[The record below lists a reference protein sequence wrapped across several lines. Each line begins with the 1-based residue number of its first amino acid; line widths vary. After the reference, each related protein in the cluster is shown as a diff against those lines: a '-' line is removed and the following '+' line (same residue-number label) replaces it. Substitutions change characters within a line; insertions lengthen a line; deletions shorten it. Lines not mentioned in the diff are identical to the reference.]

1 MTAASPFDG
10 LPGGWL
16 TPRRTLLLVGNLPV
30 MSALWIS
37 QYADREARENGPV
50 CLVRESGDCVQ
61 IELFRAGSRLPTI
74 RPQATYEEALRAVAP
89 IVSQWLV
96 VARQSEPV
104 EISHGTD
111 DIVVLTGSDQ
121 AAIVAAYRL
130 VKAAH
135 DAIERLG
142 GARPA
147 VSVAVLGA
155 DAAETAHVAA
165 RIGEAASSS
174 LSISIPVR
182 GGLQRVAPAESSFR
196 GTFEGS
202 APCLAHICEVI
213 ATAAAHAPRRAL
225 VSASVASAVSASAS
239 YSASSSASS
248 ASTASEPLRFTP
260 RVERKGP
267 GARPAADSIPFR
279 SDLPPRGGRG
289 LEPVRTPP
297 SIAPTQHAAREI
309 LADASSTLREVSASN
324 HASNH
329 ASTNA
334 SPRTPYVAS
343 AVNGPSAAPPIA
355 RIVEGGLP
363 ESLVP
368 FVAGLSRIDHFAPRC
383 ERIEFAVE
391 ANGQLHLVC
400 RVDDLRMLARA
411 RAWMSENSG
420 LFRKAYP
427 EIASVDD
434 PSIDIFVQEVR
445 EFEPID
451 GATVRVLRQLEFSGR
466 RCYDVQTISA

>member
-1 MTAASPFDG
+1 
-10 LPGGWL
+10 
-16 TPRRTLLLVGNLPV
+16 

-213 ATAAAHAPRRAL
+213 ATAAAHAPRRTL

-239 YSASSSASS
+239 YSASS

-309 LADASSTLREVSASN
+309 LADASSTLREVSAS
-324 HASNH
+324 HH

>member
-74 RPQATYEEALRAVAP
+74 RPQATYEEALRAIAP

-309 LADASSTLREVSASN
+309 LADASSTLREVSASA

-334 SPRTPYVAS
+334 SP
-343 AVNGPSAAPPIA
+343 
-355 RIVEGGLP
+355 
-363 ESLVP
+363 
-368 FVAGLSRIDHFAPRC
+368 
-383 ERIEFAVE
+383 
-391 ANGQLHLVC
+391 
-400 RVDDLRMLARA
+400 
-411 RAWMSENSG
+411 
-420 LFRKAYP
+420 
-427 EIASVDD
+427 
-434 PSIDIFVQEVR
+434 
-445 EFEPID
+445 
-451 GATVRVLRQLEFSGR
+451 
-466 RCYDVQTISA
+466 

>member
-334 SPRTPYVAS
+334 SPRTPMSHQPSTVHRRRRPSRASLRADCPSRWCHSSRGFPASTILPRVAS
-343 AVNGPSAAPPIA
+343 ALSSPSRPTVSCTLSAASMICA
-355 RIVEGGLP
+355 C
-363 ESLVP
+363 S
-368 FVAGLSRIDHFAPRC
+368 
-383 ERIEFAVE
+383 
-391 ANGQLHLVC
+391 
-400 RVDDLRMLARA
+400 
-411 RAWMSENSG
+411 
-420 LFRKAYP
+420 
-427 EIASVDD
+427 
-434 PSIDIFVQEVR
+434 
-445 EFEPID
+445 
-451 GATVRVLRQLEFSGR
+451 RVLAHG
-466 RCYDVQTISA
+466 

>member
-74 RPQATYEEALRAVAP
+74 RPQATYEEALRAIAP

-213 ATAAAHAPRRAL
+213 ATAAAHAPRRSL

-309 LADASSTLREVSASN
+309 LADASSTLREVS
-324 HASNH
+324 ASNH

>member
-239 YSASSSASS
+239 YSASS

-309 LADASSTLREVSASN
+309 LADASSTLREVS
-324 HASNH
+324 ASNH

>member
-213 ATAAAHAPRRAL
+213 ATAAAHAPRRTL

-239 YSASSSASS
+239 YSASS

-309 LADASSTLREVSASN
+309 LADASSTLREVS
-324 HASNH
+324 ASNH

>member
-74 RPQATYEEALRAVAP
+74 RPQATYEEALRAIAP

-239 YSASSSASS
+239 YSASS

-324 HASNH
+324 HAS
-329 ASTNA
+329 TNA
-334 SPRTPYVAS
+334 SSRTPYVAS

>member
-74 RPQATYEEALRAVAP
+74 RPQATYEEALRAIAP

-213 ATAAAHAPRRAL
+213 ATAAAHAPRRTL

-239 YSASSSASS
+239 YSASS

-309 LADASSTLREVSASN
+309 LADASSTLREVS
-324 HASNH
+324 ASNH

>member
-74 RPQATYEEALRAVAP
+74 RPQATYEEALRAIAP

-239 YSASSSASS
+239 YSA
-248 ASTASEPLRFTP
+248 
-260 RVERKGP
+260 
-267 GARPAADSIPFR
+267 
-279 SDLPPRGGRG
+279 DLPPRGGRG

>member
-74 RPQATYEEALRAVAP
+74 RPQASYEEALRAVAP

-239 YSASSSASS
+239 YSASS

-297 SIAPTQHAAREI
+297 SIAPTQNAAREI
-309 LADASSTLREVSASN
+309 LADASSTLREVS
-324 HASNH
+324 ASNH

-391 ANGQLHLVC
+391 PNGQLHLVC

>member
-239 YSASSSASS
+239 YSASS

-297 SIAPTQHAAREI
+297 SIAPTQNAAREI
-309 LADASSTLREVSASN
+309 LADASSTLREVSA
-324 HASNH
+324 AAH

-334 SPRTPYVAS
+334 SPRTAYVAS

>member
-74 RPQATYEEALRAVAP
+74 RPQASYEEALRAVAP

-239 YSASSSASS
+239 YSASS

-297 SIAPTQHAAREI
+297 SIAPTQNAAREI
-309 LADASSTLREVSASN
+309 LADASSTLREVSA
-324 HASNH
+324 AAH

-334 SPRTPYVAS
+334 SPRTPSVAS

>member
-74 RPQATYEEALRAVAP
+74 RPQATYEEALRAIAP

-239 YSASSSASS
+239 SSASS

-309 LADASSTLREVSASN
+309 LADASSTLREVS
-324 HASNH
+324 ASNH

>member
-74 RPQATYEEALRAVAP
+74 RPQASYEEALRAVAP

-174 LSISIPVR
+174 LSISIPDCSALHLRRVHSVEPSR
-182 GGLQRVAPAESSFR
+182 VPLRASPIFVKSSRRPPLTRRAVPWFRRRSLQRCR
-196 GTFEGS
+196 
-202 APCLAHICEVI
+202 L
-213 ATAAAHAPRRAL
+213 RR
-225 VSASVASAVSASAS
+225 
-239 YSASSSASS
+239 
-248 ASTASEPLRFTP
+248 PTP
-260 RVERKGP
+260 RP
-267 GARPAADSIPFR
+267 QPRPR
-279 SDLPPRGGRG
+279 
-289 LEPVRTPP
+289 P
-297 SIAPTQHAAREI
+297 SRC
-309 LADASSTLREVSASN
+309 ASHLASN
-324 HASNH
+324 
-329 ASTNA
+329 
-334 SPRTPYVAS
+334 
-343 AVNGPSAAPPIA
+343 
-355 RIVEGGLP
+355 
-363 ESLVP
+363 
-368 FVAGLSRIDHFAPRC
+368 
-383 ERIEFAVE
+383 
-391 ANGQLHLVC
+391 
-400 RVDDLRMLARA
+400 ARA
-411 RAWMSENSG
+411 RARGQRLTRFHSDPISHHAVAAAWNPFA
-420 LFRKAYP
+420 LRHRLRRRKM
-427 EIASVDD
+427 
-434 PSIDIFVQEVR
+434 Q
-445 EFEPID
+445 
-451 GATVRVLRQLEFSGR
+451 RVKFSPTRQA
-466 RCYDVQTISA
+466 RCAK

>member
-74 RPQATYEEALRAVAP
+74 RPQASYEEALRAVAP

-324 HASNH
+324 HAS
-329 ASTNA
+329 TNA

>member
-1 MTAASPFDG
+1 MTAASPFDW

-74 RPQATYEEALRAVAP
+74 RPQATYEEALRAIAP

-297 SIAPTQHAAREI
+297 SIAPKQHAAREI

>member
-74 RPQATYEEALRAVAP
+74 RPQASYEEALRAVAP

-239 YSASSSASS
+239 SSASS

-309 LADASSTLREVSASN
+309 LADASSTLREVS
-324 HASNH
+324 ASNH

>member
-213 ATAAAHAPRRAL
+213 ATAAAHAPRRAF
-225 VSASVASAVSASAS
+225 VSASVASAVSA
-239 YSASSSASS
+239 SASSSASS

-297 SIAPTQHAAREI
+297 SIAPTQNAAREI
-309 LADASSTLREVSASN
+309 LADASSTLREVSA
-324 HASNH
+324 AAH

>member
-1 MTAASPFDG
+1 M
-10 LPGGWL
+10 
-16 TPRRTLLLVGNLPV
+16 
-30 MSALWIS
+30 
-37 QYADREARENGPV
+37 
-50 CLVRESGDCVQ
+50 
-61 IELFRAGSRLPTI
+61 
-74 RPQATYEEALRAVAP
+74 
-89 IVSQWLV
+89 
-96 VARQSEPV
+96 
-104 EISHGTD
+104 
-111 DIVVLTGSDQ
+111 
-121 AAIVAAYRL
+121 
-130 VKAAH
+130 
-135 DAIERLG
+135 
-142 GARPA
+142 
-147 VSVAVLGA
+147 
-155 DAAETAHVAA
+155 
-165 RIGEAASSS
+165 
-174 LSISIPVR
+174 
-182 GGLQRVAPAESSFR
+182 
-196 GTFEGS
+196 
-202 APCLAHICEVI
+202 
-213 ATAAAHAPRRAL
+213 
-225 VSASVASAVSASAS
+225 
-239 YSASSSASS
+239 
-248 ASTASEPLRFTP
+248 
-260 RVERKGP
+260 
-267 GARPAADSIPFR
+267 
-279 SDLPPRGGRG
+279 
-289 LEPVRTPP
+289 EPVRTPP
-297 SIAPTQHAAREI
+297 SIAPTQNAAREI
-309 LADASSTLREVSASN
+309 LADASSTLREVSA
-324 HASNH
+324 AAH

>member
-324 HASNH
+324 HAS
-329 ASTNA
+329 TNA